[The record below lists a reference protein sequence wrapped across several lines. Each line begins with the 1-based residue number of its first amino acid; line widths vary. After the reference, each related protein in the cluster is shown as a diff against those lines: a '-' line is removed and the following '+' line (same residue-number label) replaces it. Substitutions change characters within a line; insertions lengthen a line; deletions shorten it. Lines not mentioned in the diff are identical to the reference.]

1 MMPIQEKEPY
11 HILSR
16 PEQVI
21 MVIPRTR
28 NNQWNAHMNKKL
40 NIVPSAA
47 YLVRKIDIPRSI
59 YSKTVNSMTR
69 KKPQIVQLRRH
80 SIGNY
85 LVTDNRAQP
94 SNWPDHVKANDKKKM
109 EKLCTLFIS
118 KVQVYKPKAI
128 MHHVMCL
135 SLQY

>member
-21 MVIPRTR
+21 LVIPRTR

-47 YLVRKIDIPRSI
+47 YSVSKIDIPRSI
-59 YSKTVNSMTR
+59 YSKTVNGMTR
-69 KKPQIVQLRRH
+69 KEPQLDQLRRH

-85 LVTDNRAQP
+85 LVTDNRSQP
-94 SNWPDHVKANDKKKM
+94 SN
-109 EKLCTLFIS
+109 
-118 KVQVYKPKAI
+118 
-128 MHHVMCL
+128 
-135 SLQY
+135 